1 MATVGQL
8 VLVREGDAIHPAW
21 VMKVIAGREVVV
33 KYAGWSAAYSETKKF
48 TDIVVPPN
56 ARRKTAAASMVE
68 AIEAKKKIMP
78 EGLGTEGIEVT
89 HVRLVDRAGVLSVG
103 EVCDIAYDF
112 PAAVLENAG
121 TDVAS
126 SLRCQLDLKKVGR
139 WEHVRRQRAPA
150 YVEDEGDREW
160 LEFRQGAQTET
171 GLKLYTAKP
180 CKYGAGCT
188 RENPLHFQQE
198 THPDGCCKPES
209 LVENWIWHDGL
220 LQQDQAAHVSAAAP
234 ARLAPP
240 AAVSGVA
247 VAPAACAAA
256 APHAQAAKPRKRKAA
271 SPPAPPAVKKSG
283 ASASGCTPIPSPRAA
298 GLASLSD
305 EEDGP
310 VKKDRDESNWVGG
323 SGATSSPAGRSSEL
337 FGRAAT
343 IRQEIDEEMQ
353 SDDVPQW
360 LQVKMMKT

>member
-126 SLRCQLDLKKVGR
+126 SLRCRLDLETLWDRINDR
-139 WEHVRRQRAPA
+139 WGSALFGGFPA
-150 YVEDEGDREW
+150 GTSALATASVTDGYW
-160 LEFRQGAQTET
+160 AT
-171 GLKLYTAKP
+171 GT
-180 CKYGAGCT
+180 CT
-188 RENPLHFQQE
+188 TQ
-198 THPDGCCKPES
+198 
-209 LVENWIWHDGL
+209 V
-220 LQQDQAAHVSAAAP
+220 
-234 ARLAPP
+234 LAPVCHRCGT
-240 AAVSGVA
+240 AFAETERRFASNSG
-247 VAPAACAAA
+247 
-256 APHAQAAKPRKRKAA
+256 
-271 SPPAPPAVKKSG
+271 
-283 ASASGCTPIPSPRAA
+283 
-298 GLASLSD
+298 
-305 EEDGP
+305 
-310 VKKDRDESNWVGG
+310 
-323 SGATSSPAGRSSEL
+323 
-337 FGRAAT
+337 
-343 IRQEIDEEMQ
+343 
-353 SDDVPQW
+353 
-360 LQVKMMKT
+360 